1 MHTTQIMLSVRKAA
15 WSLGHYGLHFLLH
28 RSKLTIAEG
37 IHVRAG
43 KMAQELSLAFSMDH
57 FHRPSTYVD
66 WSTATCNLD
75 SRGLDSFF

>member
-1 MHTTQIMLSVRKAA
+1 MHVAQIMLSVTKAA
-15 WSLGHYGLHFLLH
+15 WSLGHYGLYFLLH

-37 IHVRAG
+37 IHARAR
-43 KMAQELSLAFSMDH
+43 KMAQEISLAFSMDH
-57 FHRPSTYVD
+57 FHSPSTHVD